1 MREVEIPYEGET
13 VRAHELDFT
22 TEIDNWSEYR
32 TEECFRIKMR
42 NVVARIYRLVDRT
55 REDGTPIHVL
65 HGSVVIDTTPPE
77 RQAEREGAAS

>member
-1 MREVEIPYEGET
+1 
-13 VRAHELDFT
+13 
-22 TEIDNWSEYR
+22 
-32 TEECFRIKMR
+32 MR